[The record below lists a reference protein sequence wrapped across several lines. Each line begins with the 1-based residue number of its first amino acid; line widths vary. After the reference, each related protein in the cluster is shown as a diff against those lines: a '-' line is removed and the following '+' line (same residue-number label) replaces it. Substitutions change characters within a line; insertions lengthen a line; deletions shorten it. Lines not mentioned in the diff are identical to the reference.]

1 MAAAARC
8 TMVRIEARQQRN
20 RRGAARPSA
29 AAAPRASASASCSQI
44 EFTLVAGQSFTQR
57 NGELVLSNDGVLQIS
72 SSQRFLPSA
81 SSTGLE

>member
-29 AAAPRASASASCSQI
+29 AAARASASASCSQI